1 MKKIAKVMMCL
12 LLGAAVF
19 FAVGCNEK
27 KHEHVFSDWQVT
39 EEATCEKEGKETAY
53 CSCGEKQERTIA
65 KLPHE
70 FGEWQTVI
78 VPEPGKEGKEERV
91 CSACGYKESRA
102 IEPSDSQQT
111 TIYTEQQLIEM
122 AAGEK
127 DGNYKLGA
135 DITLTKKWNTAGVFK
150 GVLDGDGHTIYNME
164 IESSALE
171 ADGTSIE
178 YMVAMFSK
186 NEGTIKNVAFE
197 NFMVTVTADDIK
209 KAGYEQIKSQ
219 NPSAENIDI
228 HIGITGLNKGT
239 MQKIR
244 VNAYITAL
252 PQTQGARLRT
262 GVVAGKNNAEI
273 KECIT
278 TGTLTL
284 KNSSGYIRAG
294 GITGYISN
302 GGVIENSESN
312 VSIVAE
318 NSGAKNNIGGIVG
331 NIECGSVLSCY
342 FGGSIDSVNDGSK
355 STSAGA
361 IAGLLD
367 NQSMKY
373 ETMDIIIDN
382 CFSRAEINDSANKGS
397 TGGIIGEIE
406 AIISDNM
413 TIALTNCSANSTATG
428 AKDQGG
434 FLGDLKLYDKN
445 MTELNYPVT
454 GEYINYI
461 TISNNE
467 CSQQDNFAEV
477 KLSSLL
483 RQPSGF
489 ELAKA
494 N

>member
-70 FGEWQTVI
+70 FGEWKTVI
-78 VPEPGKEGKEERV
+78 APETGKEGKEERV

-171 ADGTSIE
+171 ADGTAIE

-273 KECIT
+273 KECVT
-278 TGTLTL
+278 T
-284 KNSSGYIRAG
+284 
-294 GITGYISN
+294 
-302 GGVIENSESN
+302 
-312 VSIVAE
+312 
-318 NSGAKNNIGGIVG
+318 
-331 NIECGSVLSCY
+331 
-342 FGGSIDSVNDGSK
+342 
-355 STSAGA
+355 
-361 IAGLLD
+361 
-367 NQSMKY
+367 
-373 ETMDIIIDN
+373 
-382 CFSRAEINDSANKGS
+382 
-397 TGGIIGEIE
+397 
-406 AIISDNM
+406 
-413 TIALTNCSANSTATG
+413 
-428 AKDQGG
+428 
-434 FLGDLKLYDKN
+434 
-445 MTELNYPVT
+445 
-454 GEYINYI
+454 
-461 TISNNE
+461 
-467 CSQQDNFAEV
+467 
-477 KLSSLL
+477 
-483 RQPSGF
+483 
-489 ELAKA
+489 
-494 N
+494 

>member
-78 VPEPGKEGKEERV
+78 APEPGKEGQEERV

-102 IEPSDSQQT
+102 IEPSDSRQT
-111 TIYTEQQLIEM
+111 TIYTEQQLIEVLS
-122 AAGEK
+122 G
-127 DGNYKLGA
+127 DVSGNYKLGA

-164 IESSALE
+164 IKSSALKV
-171 ADGTSIE
+171 DGTAIE

-186 NEGTIKNVAFE
+186 NEGTIKNISFE
-197 NFMVTVTADDIK
+197 NFMIILTAEDIK
-209 KAGYEQIKSQ
+209 NAGYENMIKE
-219 NPSAENIDI
+219 NPGIENFNI
-228 HIGITGLNKGT
+228 HIGIAGLNKGT
-239 MQKIR
+239 IENVRVDAAITCLPETDTARIR
-244 VNAYITAL
+244 AGII
-252 PQTQGARLRT
+252 
-262 GVVAGKNNAEI
+262 AGKNNNKI
-273 KECIT
+273 ISCIT
-278 TGTLTL
+278 TGTISV
-284 KNSSGYIRAG
+284 KHSKRYIRIG
-294 GITGYISN
+294 GITGFMSN
-302 GGVIENSESN
+302 NGIIEGCESN
-312 VSIVAE
+312 VDIYAE
-318 NSGAKNNIGGIVG
+318 NSGSKNQLGGICG
-331 NIECGSVLSCY
+331 NLECGTIKNCY
-342 FGGSIDSVNDGSK
+342 YGGTINSINDSKK
-355 STSAGA
+355 STSAGG
-361 IAGLLD
+361 IVGIIE

-373 ETMDIIIDN
+373 DKMEVIIDG
-382 CFSRAEINDSANKGS
+382 CFSLSKIKDSGAKGS

-406 AIISDNM
+406 AIIADNM

-454 GEYINYI
+454 DEYINYI

-477 KLSSLL
+477 KLPSLL